1 MLFSGTPPSS
11 SCRNLGQ
18 NRTLCAWP
26 DANRCVFLFFKW
38 TDAFQGNASS
48 ADLCYEHVF
57 LLIHSLLLSV
67 WCVTRLKAALGGLCS
82 PCVPMWSDREGDR
95 AVDVTLGYDLNTCLR
110 RSSDQSS
117 LCQAPLPAGN
127 FSMRANPPPS
137 LNRSPF
143 CFSLPLFVFFFFSL
157 LLILSPSPGRSPNL
171 PSLRSVSR
179 GPPAPRVTHFT
190 LPRRAS
196 PALRPPFCA
205 RVDSPGPLASF

>member
-127 FSMRANPPPS
+127 FSMRATPPHPS
-137 LNRSPF
+137 IVLPSVFRSL
-143 CFSLPLFVFFFFSL
+143 SLFFFFSL
-157 LLILSPSPGRSPNL
+157 YY
-171 PSLRSVSR
+171 
-179 GPPAPRVTHFT
+179 
-190 LPRRAS
+190 
-196 PALRPPFCA
+196 
-205 RVDSPGPLASF
+205 